1 MNVVG
6 RTNKTLVH
14 HAAHAQDPR
23 QSRDKNY
30 LTKSGRSQ
38 QKKKPY
44 QPNKSK
50 YKSNN
55 HGKKSKSK
63 RYSYD
68 RDERDVY
75 LSELEFGSDS
85 E

>member
-6 RTNKTLVH
+6 RTNKSLVQQ
-14 HAAHAQDPR
+14 AGGPQNNKR
-23 QSRDKNY
+23 SRDQSY
-30 LTKSGRSQ
+30 VTKSGRST

-75 LSELEFGSDS
+75 LSELEFGSD